1 MQTQSSPSVFWIVGR
16 TRREKVAA
24 SLAIVSG
31 CGGLLW
37 ALINDLSYGSEGADA
52 HARVN
57 TNGLF
62 HLPTVLA
69 VFFSLAALSAFCV
82 LLFWL
87 FRFLDGGRNDVA

>member
-1 MQTQSSPSVFWIVGR
+1 MHTKSLPSGFWIVGK
-16 TRREKVAA
+16 TRREKVVA

-57 TNGLF
+57 TNSLF
-62 HLPTVLA
+62 PIATVLA
-69 VFFSLAALSAFCV
+69 VFFLLAALSAFCV